1 MSLQFRGVMV
11 GMVLITIAV
20 GCNDRP
26 QIIDPG
32 DEVDA
37 GVIPVQPEEDAGT
50 QLPETDAGTQP
61 PETDAGVTPIQYQ
74 QFEVR
79 LLGVN
84 ADAYSLLA
92 FDVAELTASAG
103 GVPLA
108 VELAEGR
115 VDLAVFGQ
123 AWLVGT
129 IQVPEGT
136 DWVDLALRFDDAA
149 AYEAVGATG
158 SIDARR
164 VSLRWRSEVAA
175 MQQRGRTVVHLDIG
189 RSLVS
194 RASWQQQ
201 LLPVLTVVH

>member
-1 MSLQFRGVMV
+1 M
-11 GMVLITIAV
+11 GMVLLAVAV

-37 GVIPVQPEEDAGT
+37 GVIPQQPEE
-50 QLPETDAGTQP
+50 DAGTQP
-61 PETDAGVTPIQYQ
+61 PETDAGTQPETDAGVPPIQYQ

-79 LLGVN
+79 VLGVN

-103 GVPLA
+103 GVPLP

-115 VDLAVFGQ
+115 VDLAVYGQ

-136 DWVDLALRFDDAA
+136 DWVDLAVRFDDAA
-149 AYEAVGATG
+149 AYEAVWGTG

-175 MQQRGRTVVHLDIG
+175 LQLRGRVVVHLDLG